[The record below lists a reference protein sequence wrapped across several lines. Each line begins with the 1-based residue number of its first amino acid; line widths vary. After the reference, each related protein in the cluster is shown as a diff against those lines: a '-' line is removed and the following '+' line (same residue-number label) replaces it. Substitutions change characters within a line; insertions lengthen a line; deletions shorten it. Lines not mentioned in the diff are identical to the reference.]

1 LVPEQT
7 NMESNLKP
15 QIIAACR
22 RMLRPVVRL
31 LLKASINWKEFAE
44 ISKAVFVD
52 VATAEFGIRGRPT
65 NATRVA
71 MLTGINRH
79 EVSRQRELLNAAEPD
94 APTYLNAAQRV
105 LSGWHQDSDYL
116 SADGKPLAIR
126 EAGEAPSFQDL
137 CRRYGGDMPATALLR
152 ELRRVRAVGDGS
164 NGDLVARM
172 RSYIQAEVDPEK
184 LLRAGSVMEDLGDTV
199 VYDLTAPAGAGLR
212 FERRAENSAIDPR
225 DVPAFQAFLEAEGM
239 ALLERIDDWLTE
251 HEKLANERGAH
262 RRIRLGAGLYHIQNE
277 PLKRA

>member
-1 LVPEQT
+1 
-7 NMESNLKP
+7 MESNLKP

-116 SADGKPLAIR
+116 SADGKPLAIE

-164 NGDLVARM
+164 NGRLVARM
-172 RSYIQAEVDPEK
+172 RSYIQVEVDPEK
-184 LLRAGSVMEDLGDTV
+184 LLRAGSVIEDLGDTV
-199 VYDLTAPAGAGLR
+199 VYDLTAPTGSGLR

-239 ALLERIDDWLTE
+239 ALLERIDDWLTR
-251 HEKLANERGAH
+251 HEQLANERGAN

-277 PLKRA
+277 PLKRT

>member
-1 LVPEQT
+1 
-7 NMESNLKP
+7 MESNLKP
-15 QIIAACR
+15 HIVAACR
-22 RMLRPVVRL
+22 RLLRPVVRL

-44 ISKAVFVD
+44 ISKTVFVD

-79 EVSRQRELLNAAEPD
+79 EVSRQRQLLDAAEPD
-94 APTYLNAAQRV
+94 SPTYLNAAQRV
-105 LSGWHQDSDYL
+105 LSGWHQDPDYL
-116 SADGKPLAIR
+116 LPDGTPMELPENGA
-126 EAGEAPSFQDL
+126 APSFQDL

-152 ELRRVRAVGDGS
+152 ELRRVRAVAEGKSGA
-164 NGDLVARM
+164 LQARM
-172 RSYIQAEVDPEK
+172 RSYIQVEVDPDK
-184 LLRAGSVMEDLGDTV
+184 LLRAGSVIEDLGDTV
-199 VYDLTAPAGAGLR
+199 VHDLTAARGTALR

-251 HEKLANERGAH
+251 HERLADQRGASK
-262 RRIRLGAGLYHIQNE
+262 RIRLGAGLYHIQNE
-277 PLKRA
+277 PSKRTPR